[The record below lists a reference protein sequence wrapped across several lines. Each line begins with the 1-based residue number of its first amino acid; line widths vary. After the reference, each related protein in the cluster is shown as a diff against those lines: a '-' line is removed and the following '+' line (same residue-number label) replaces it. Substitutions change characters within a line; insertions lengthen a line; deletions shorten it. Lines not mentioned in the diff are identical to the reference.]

1 MINYSDIINHYPDF
15 PKPGIDFIDILPF
28 LSNKEAFKQL
38 IADIDAHTHCPNV
51 ATVEARGFL
60 FAAPLLTQSKLVEHI
75 IPIRKKGKLPYA
87 EGDLHD
93 VEIMKEY
100 GADHVYYRLS
110 DIAAG
115 KPEGDTFYLT
125 FFDDILA
132 NAKEQG
138 QLRDGDILLSSAVKQ
153 IVSAETPEDVPTE
166 VVELLVRY
174 YYANKQDDN
183 EWVVLP
189 VTNFDAY
196 FGNTNFS
203 RKWWNRVPDSIIVK
217 QKQCYGVCR
226 YSLQETIKSATEK

>member
-1 MINYSDIINHYPDF
+1 MINYSDIISHYPDF

-38 IADIDAHTHCPNV
+38 IADIDAHTHSPNV

-132 NAKEQG
+132 TGGTACGIAEALNREVIHLDGKEYKV
-138 QLRDGDILLSSAVKQ
+138 RVKEFLF
-153 IVSAETPEDVPTE
+153 IVEFPDLYDHDLINSIA
-166 VVELLVRY
+166 
-174 YYANKQDDN
+174 
-183 EWVVLP
+183 P
-189 VTNFDAY
+189 VHSF
-196 FGNTNFS
+196 
-203 RKWWNRVPDSIIVK
+203 
-217 QKQCYGVCR
+217 
-226 YSLQETIKSATEK
+226 IKIHGE

>member
-115 KPEGDTFYLT
+115 KPEGDTFYLS

-132 NAKEQG
+132 TGGTACGIAEALNREVIHLGGKEYKV
-138 QLRDGDILLSSAVKQ
+138 RVKEFLF
-153 IVSAETPEDVPTE
+153 IVEFPDLYNHDLINSIA
-166 VVELLVRY
+166 
-174 YYANKQDDN
+174 
-183 EWVVLP
+183 P
-189 VTNFDAY
+189 VHSF
-196 FGNTNFS
+196 
-203 RKWWNRVPDSIIVK
+203 
-217 QKQCYGVCR
+217 
-226 YSLQETIKSATEK
+226 IKIHGE

>member
-75 IPIRKKGKLPYA
+75 VPIRKKGKLPYA

-132 NAKEQG
+132 TGGTACGIAEALNREVIHLDGKEYKV
-138 QLRDGDILLSSAVKQ
+138 RVKEFLF
-153 IVSAETPEDVPTE
+153 IVEFPDLYNHDLINSIA
-166 VVELLVRY
+166 
-174 YYANKQDDN
+174 
-183 EWVVLP
+183 P
-189 VTNFDAY
+189 VHSF
-196 FGNTNFS
+196 
-203 RKWWNRVPDSIIVK
+203 
-217 QKQCYGVCR
+217 
-226 YSLQETIKSATEK
+226 IKIHGE